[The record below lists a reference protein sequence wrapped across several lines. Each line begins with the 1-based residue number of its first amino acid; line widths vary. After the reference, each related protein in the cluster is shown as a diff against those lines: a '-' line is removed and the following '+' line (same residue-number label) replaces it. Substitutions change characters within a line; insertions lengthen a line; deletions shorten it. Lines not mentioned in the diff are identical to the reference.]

1 MKFDKLSPNLLSG
14 IVSILFG
21 IFIYYKIPTEVE
33 KPVLIFGQSSSEI
46 DPQIVPTIIA
56 FMFLI
61 FGIYTVLYE
70 KDSIKSNSWP
80 KVTKNLLINI
90 SATILFL
97 ILYSILFQ
105 YLGNI
110 VIPLSLILLG
120 YSLSNLMIK
129 NLTKGFIYSIA
140 RFLIGILSALIVIY
154 AFQIS
159 GPKAGVILIMSTM
172 PVALLNYIFTVQIDK
187 DTTTVAGLV
196 VVSTFSTLICLPF
209 LLNLLLIYFN

>member
-14 IVSILFG
+14 IISILFG

-70 KDSIKSNSWP
+70 KDSIKLNSWP
-80 KVTKNLLINI
+80 KVTKDLLINI
-90 SATILFL
+90 SATLLCL

-105 YLGNI
+105 YLGF
-110 VIPLSLILLG
+110 VISSVLLILSLGTFMGNVNFKYITVISILFPLSIFFLFVNVMHVFLPEFPFYEIRIG
-120 YSLSNLMIK
+120 N
-129 NLTKGFIYSIA
+129 
-140 RFLIGILSALIVIY
+140 FLI
-154 AFQIS
+154 
-159 GPKAGVILIMSTM
+159 M
-172 PVALLNYIFTVQIDK
+172 
-187 DTTTVAGLV
+187 
-196 VVSTFSTLICLPF
+196 
-209 LLNLLLIYFN
+209 

>member
-14 IVSILFG
+14 IISILFG
-21 IFIYYKIPTEVE
+21 IFIYYKIPSEVE

-70 KDSIKSNSWP
+70 KDSIKLNSWP

-105 YLGNI
+105 YLGF
-110 VIPLSLILLG
+110 VISSVLLILSLGTFMGNVNFKYITVISILFPLSIFFLFVNVMHVFLPEFPFYEIRIG
-120 YSLSNLMIK
+120 N
-129 NLTKGFIYSIA
+129 
-140 RFLIGILSALIVIY
+140 FLI
-154 AFQIS
+154 
-159 GPKAGVILIMSTM
+159 M
-172 PVALLNYIFTVQIDK
+172 
-187 DTTTVAGLV
+187 
-196 VVSTFSTLICLPF
+196 
-209 LLNLLLIYFN
+209 

>member
-14 IVSILFG
+14 IISILFG

-70 KDSIKSNSWP
+70 KDSIKLNSWP
-80 KVTKNLLINI
+80 KVTKSLLINI

-105 YLGNI
+105 YLGF
-110 VIPLSLILLG
+110 VISSVLLILSLGTFMGNVNLKYITVISILFPLSIFFLFVNVMHVFLPEFPFYEIRIG
-120 YSLSNLMIK
+120 N
-129 NLTKGFIYSIA
+129 
-140 RFLIGILSALIVIY
+140 FLI
-154 AFQIS
+154 
-159 GPKAGVILIMSTM
+159 M
-172 PVALLNYIFTVQIDK
+172 
-187 DTTTVAGLV
+187 
-196 VVSTFSTLICLPF
+196 
-209 LLNLLLIYFN
+209 

>member
-1 MKFDKLSPNLLSG
+1 MKFDKFSPNLLSG
-14 IVSILFG
+14 IISILFG

-70 KDSIKSNSWP
+70 KDSIKLNSWP

-90 SATILFL
+90 STTILFL

-105 YLGNI
+105 YLGF
-110 VIPLSLILLG
+110 VISSVLLILSLGTFMGNVNFKYITVISILFPLSIFFLFVNVMHVFLPEFPFYEIRIG
-120 YSLSNLMIK
+120 N
-129 NLTKGFIYSIA
+129 
-140 RFLIGILSALIVIY
+140 FLI
-154 AFQIS
+154 
-159 GPKAGVILIMSTM
+159 M
-172 PVALLNYIFTVQIDK
+172 
-187 DTTTVAGLV
+187 
-196 VVSTFSTLICLPF
+196 
-209 LLNLLLIYFN
+209 